1 MCESPASLFFLAFGT
16 ASVALWSTCG
26 VRLIDTPRNLNTLPT
41 LSPVPVKHLMHSKG
55 LLLPSHQSTYVQIAV
70 AAHFSF
76 VPACPTCKEAEE
88 GPRVPYLC

>member
-1 MCESPASLFFLAFGT
+1 
-16 ASVALWSTCG
+16 
-26 VRLIDTPRNLNTLPT
+26 
-41 LSPVPVKHLMHSKG
+41 MHSKG

-88 GPRVPYLC
+88 GPRVPYLCPPAYHLGPSVFLGFRSSRKRKVNEYACFNG